1 MLDIIS
7 DKNVMCA
14 MMVHNRIQ
22 SMGDEGHF
30 SGWWKVD
37 RYIFTELFLRQCIK
51 ANSDFYKTKSGHTT
65 W

>member
-1 MLDIIS
+1 
-7 DKNVMCA
+7 MCA

-22 SMGDEGHF
+22 SICDEGHF

-51 ANSDFYKTKSGHTT
+51 ANSDFYKTKSRHTT